1 MNERELPGL
10 DYVACHGPE
19 PALNAGS
26 AAPRLKPIDRSQF
39 TWRMVDVESLIEQDH
54 PARAIW
60 VLTGRLSLEA
70 FYAPI
75 KTFEGEAGRPP
86 WDPRL
91 MISLW
96 LYAYSRG
103 ISSAREVERR
113 CEHDPAFQWLCGLGK
128 VNYHTLSDFRVAYQ
142 RALQKL
148 FVDVLAVLSAEGL
161 ISLERVMHDGTKI
174 RSDAGRQSFRT
185 QKTLRQHL
193 QSAREHVEA
202 LSREQT
208 DDSARHKAAQQRAA
222 QEREQRVQQALKQL
236 EQIRGS
242 RSKEQPR
249 ASLSDPDARIMKQPA
264 GGYAP
269 SYNVQISTEAS
280 HKIVVA
286 VDVAQQGN
294 DYEQLSPAL
303 EHIRENLEATPK
315 QVVVDGGFT
324 SRANVN
330 NITAQGVD
338 LVGSLPEAEGQSAA
352 SVARGYHTEQFRPE
366 AFEYDPVQ
374 NLYRCPAGKV
384 LSAKGHRPLIGVIQ
398 HIYQASRSDCQAC
411 PFKTQ
416 CCPRSRKR
424 TLIRQEEQAQ
434 ILAFRQKMQTPQAQ
448 QIYKQRAEVAE
459 FPNAWIK
466 EKLGLRRFRVRS
478 LLKVKCEALWAVLTY
493 NIQQWIRICWLP
505 KLTNV

>member
-1 MNERELPGL
+1 
-10 DYVACHGPE
+10 
-19 PALNAGS
+19 
-26 AAPRLKPIDRSQF
+26 
-39 TWRMVDVESLIEQDH
+39 
-54 PARAIW
+54 
-60 VLTGRLSLEA
+60 
-70 FYAPI
+70 
-75 KTFEGEAGRPP
+75 
-86 WDPRL
+86 
-91 MISLW
+91 
-96 LYAYSRG
+96 
-103 ISSAREVERR
+103 
-113 CEHDPAFQWLCGLGK
+113 
-128 VNYHTLSDFRVAYQ
+128 
-142 RALQKL
+142 
-148 FVDVLAVLSAEGL
+148 
-161 ISLERVMHDGTKI
+161 
-174 RSDAGRQSFRT
+174 
-185 QKTLRQHL
+185 
-193 QSAREHVEA
+193 
-202 LSREQT
+202 
-208 DDSARHKAAQQRAA
+208 
-222 QEREQRVQQALKQL
+222 
-236 EQIRGS
+236 
-242 RSKEQPR
+242 
-249 ASLSDPDARIMKQPA
+249 MKQPA

-324 SRANVN
+324 SRANVI

-466 EKLGLRRFRVRS
+466 ENLGLRRFRVRS